1 MISASSSDQLSPT
14 TRITT
19 STANEEDDDD
29 VDTEDPHSCIPV
41 NPNIERQHDSE
52 QIRHE
57 QQQLQQQQHPMRN
70 YPCRQI
76 LRWLIAIGLMSCIIY
91 VVVDFCGNRTIESK
105 LSMFLEWVHRNP
117 YRGIFAITLCYI
129 IATILFV
136 PGSILTLGAG
146 YAIGSAIENTFVG
159 VLLATAVSTVMKPV

>member
-1 MISASSSDQLSPT
+1 MISTSSSDQLSPT
-14 TRITT
+14 IITA
-19 STANEEDDDD
+19 SAANEVDDD
-29 VDTEDPHSCIPV
+29 VGTEDLHSCIPI
-41 NPNIERQHDSE
+41 NPHNIERQHDSE
-52 QIRHE
+52 QF
-57 QQQLQQQQHPMRN
+57 QQQQQQQQQQHPMRSY
-70 YPCRQI
+70 YPYRQI

-117 YRGIFAITLCYI
+117 YKGIFAITLCYI

-146 YAIGSAIENTFVG
+146 FAIGSAVENTFVG
-159 VLLATAVSTVMKPV
+159 VLLATAVST